1 MNNELL
7 MDAISCLDSDL
18 LAEHLKRKEELSRK
32 TKRSLIPVILKWSAI
47 AASLVLTVTSVFL
60 ISEQLFKAPPDDLPI
75 STDQPTD
82 NNATLPIVTD
92 KPTDN
97 NTSRPT
103 ESSGITG
110 EPLDLPAIWLDNRFY
125 IPEIDLSEQATE
137 ENVGE
142 FLGLAFLG
150 GDVDK
155 ELSAFEYLPKDEKK
169 SRIIV
174 PYDDKFYVCVFWM
187 YDMKDESKEYPAVLL
202 ESAVDVGIDDGLLDP
217 SLMTDVNYIN
227 FADVDDA
234 EGFIDFLK
242 RLTENEKYDPEYMND
257 YIFGGGKPT
266 KNRRYIRVTLEDKT
280 YFEYEYIVGTGTL
293 TFGDGGYILTE
304 EQNEELLSLMGMD

>member
-1 MNNELL
+1 MRAALLLTRMATSEL
-7 MDAISCLDSDL
+7 AR
-18 LAEHLKRKEELSRK
+18 A
-32 TKRSLIPVILKWSAI
+32 
-47 AASLVLTVTSVFL
+47 
-60 ISEQLFKAPPDDLPI
+60 
-75 STDQPTD
+75 TD

-92 KPTDN
+92 KPIDN
-97 NTSRPT
+97 NTSLPT
-103 ESSGITG
+103 ESSGITV

-125 IPEIDLSEQATE
+125 IPEIDLSEQATG

-169 SRIIV
+169 IRIIV

-217 SLMTDVNYIN
+217 SLMTDVDYIN

-257 YIFGGGKPT
+257 YIFGGGKPI

-293 TFGDGGYILTE
+293 TFGGGGYILTE
-304 EQNEELLSLMGMD
+304 EQNEELRSLMGMD